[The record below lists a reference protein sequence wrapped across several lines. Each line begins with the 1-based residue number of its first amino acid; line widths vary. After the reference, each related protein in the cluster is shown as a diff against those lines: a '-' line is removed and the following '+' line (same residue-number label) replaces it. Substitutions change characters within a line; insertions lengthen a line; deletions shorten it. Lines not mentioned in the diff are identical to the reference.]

1 MHRPVESA
9 GIAWTRIDESDTKRP
24 DYSLEI
30 DGRTVIAE
38 VKEVDRNPEEQ
49 ESDRQLEATGF
60 GKSLSNTPG
69 QRVRKKIT
77 AASKQIKALTK
88 GRHPGILVLTVRG
101 LALADWFW
109 AFHHVDRQAIM
120 TAMYGLQVIQFAVP
134 RDPLISPYSVGSR
147 LGPKKKMTDDVNTS
161 ISAVAVLVPTRG
173 DVPRLVIYRNLYAAI
188 PIEPV
193 VITRLR
199 AVQRDIDLERMEWI
213 TVESG
218 RREH

>member
-1 MHRPVESA
+1 MSQKTKSEQAFEDYCTAV

-109 AFHHVDRQAIM
+109 AFHHVDRQALM
-120 TAMYGLQVIQFAVP
+120 TAMYGL
-134 RDPLISPYSVGSR
+134 
-147 LGPKKKMTDDVNTS
+147 
-161 ISAVAVLVPTRG
+161 
-173 DVPRLVIYRNLYAAI
+173 
-188 PIEPV
+188 
-193 VITRLR
+193 
-199 AVQRDIDLERMEWI
+199 
-213 TVESG
+213 
-218 RREH
+218 